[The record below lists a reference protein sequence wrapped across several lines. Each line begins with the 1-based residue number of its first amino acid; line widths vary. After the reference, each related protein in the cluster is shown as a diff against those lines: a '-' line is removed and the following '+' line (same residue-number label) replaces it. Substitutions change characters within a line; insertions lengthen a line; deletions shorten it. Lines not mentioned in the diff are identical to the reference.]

1 MAVSQLSNAAKV
13 ENALGDLRKLPL
25 LPATAQEAMALANDD
40 SSNLQGFSRL
50 VEKDVTLASSILKLA
65 NSPIFS
71 WGRSIDSVSQAVVRL
86 GLRECQNLM
95 VAVSMGNMFQQSDP
109 KTKGFCAVLWKHC
122 FLTGC
127 LCRSL
132 NQQLHFD
139 YHGEEFTAGL
149 LHDLG
154 RILFAVKAPT
164 EFLQADPMDFIEG
177 PEILTR
183 EFNVFQTDHCKLG
196 MTYAEQN
203 RLPASTVTAIR
214 YHHEPAGAA
223 DHRGILGLVAV
234 ADHMANFLQRNED
247 PSAYNLVSNP
257 GFEFLTKSWT
267 AEKTTELKRIA
278 PRLLKDTAKVTTP
291 RPVAAP
297 PAANTPN
304 QKPIVRTEDDSTVW
318 GNVRSWLGG

>member
-1 MAVSQLSNAAKV
+1 MTASPLSNAAKV

-95 VAVSMGNMFQQSDP
+95 VAVSMGAMFKESDP
-109 KTKGFCAVLWKHC
+109 KTKAYCAVLWKHC

-154 RILFAVKAPT
+154 RILFAVASPT
-164 EFLQADPMDFIEG
+164 EFPQADPMDFVET
-177 PEILTR
+177 PEILKR
-183 EFNVFQTDHCKLG
+183 ESGVFQTDHCRLG
-196 MTYAEQN
+196 MTYGEQN
-203 RLPASTVTAIR
+203 RLPASTLIAIR
-214 YHHEPAGAA
+214 YHHQPEGAA

-234 ADHMANFLQRNED
+234 ADHMANHLQRGED
-247 PSAYNLVSNP
+247 ADAYDVMKNP
-257 GFEFLTKSWT
+257 GFAYLAKTWA
-267 AEKTTELKRIA
+267 AEKTIEFKRLA
-278 PRLLKDTAKVTTP
+278 PRLLKDTAKFTSGSSTP
-291 RPVAAP
+291 QRARPVATHAP
-297 PAANTPN
+297 
-304 QKPIVRTEDDSTVW
+304 KSEDDSSVW